1 MAGPP
6 EYLEVRNEFYSDT
19 QGILLVYDATNASSF
34 ESLPLWLDELRHYLP
49 EDAVRTWFLGSV
61 QLFDST
67 VQAYI

>member
-49 EDAVRTWFLGSV
+49 EDAVRTWFSGSV
-61 QLFDST
+61 QLSDKT
-67 VQAYI
+67 DITWD